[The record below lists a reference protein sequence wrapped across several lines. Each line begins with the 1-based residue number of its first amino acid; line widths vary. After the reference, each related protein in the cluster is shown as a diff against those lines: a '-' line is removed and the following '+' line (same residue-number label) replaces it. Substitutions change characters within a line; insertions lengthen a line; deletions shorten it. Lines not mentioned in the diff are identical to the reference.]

1 MAQIGTPHHVDMDT
15 VESTSSSSRARV
27 VEVVVVLEEEDFDI
41 FVLEIEDEIILAASL
56 AAFAASLRLLRVR
69 FGMLVSANVFA
80 SILAQF
86 FFHFK

>member
-1 MAQIGTPHHVDMDT
+1 M
-15 VESTSSSSRARV
+15 

-80 SILAQF
+80 ASILAQF
-86 FFHFK
+86 FFQFK

>member
-1 MAQIGTPHHVDMDT
+1 MDT

-41 FVLEIEDEIILAASL
+41 FVLEIEDEITLAALTSL

-69 FGMLVSANVFA
+69 FGMLLFA
-80 SILAQF
+80 SAFARVDCGAIF
-86 FFHFK
+86 